1 MEKGAWE
8 SRRIITVAGCKGGV
22 GKSVIACAI
31 ALEIG
36 KLGKDVILVDAD
48 LGGAN
53 LHTYLGM
60 QAPKHVMSDFLSRR
74 VKTLEGII
82 LDTDFARVR
91 FISSAGNVPS
101 QANPKFSQKAK
112 IISGLLSLKADYI
125 VVDIGAGSSNDVMDF
140 FSMTDDGIVVTI
152 PEPTSIINSYGFV
165 KNVVYRKFCMSFR
178 EYSLVMELLK
188 RGMNPDSNGGI
199 SAIQELMAELATISP
214 ECWLKAK
221 SMLSRFNP
229 NIVVNMAGSES
240 EARLGEKL
248 RTIIGKYLSINA
260 ECLGEVYDDPAVR
273 TSAKKM
279 IPLSAMAPDS
289 KAVQCVRRIVQRL
302 LRQRLVV
309 PTVARMAGPTVH
321 VQDKVYNEA

>member
-1 MEKGAWE
+1 MEKSSGE

-36 KLGKDVILVDAD
+36 RLGKDVVLVDAD

-60 QAPKHVMSDFLSRR
+60 QSPKYVISDFLSRH
-74 VKTLEGII
+74 VKTIEGIV
-82 LDTDFARVR
+82 LDTDFEGVR

-112 IISGLLSLKADYI
+112 IIKSLLSLKADYI
-125 VVDIGAGSSNDVMDF
+125 IIDIGAGSSYDVMDF
-140 FSMTDDGIVVTI
+140 FSMTDDGILVTI
-152 PEPTSIINSYGFV
+152 PEPTSIVNSYGFV
-165 KNVVYRKFCMSFR
+165 KNVVYRKFCMAFR
-178 EYSLVMELLK
+178 EYSLVMELVK

-199 SAIQELMAELATISP
+199 SAIQELMGEMATVSP
-214 ECWLKAK
+214 ECWLRAK

-229 NIVVNMAGSES
+229 NIVVNMVSSES

-260 ECLGEVYDDPAVR
+260 ECLGEVFDDPSVR
-273 TSAKKM
+273 LAAKKM
-279 IPLSAMAPDS
+279 VPLSVMAPDC
-289 KAVQCVRRIVQRL
+289 KAVRSIRKVVQRL
-302 LRQRLVV
+302 LRQGMTPPAAAQPEPVER
-309 PTVARMAGPTVH
+309 
-321 VQDKVYNEA
+321 DKVYNDV